1 MQDTNN
7 KTQSDEFKQI
17 LEEIFQHNIAVDEKR
32 ILERL
37 NDRHRWP
44 KKYLCGL
51 PSLER
56 IIKDDGLKTQDFFHP
71 IDNYPML
78 GALEKIYHDGYTI
91 VISQA
96 QWLFDDISVISERLS
111 TFFGYEIQA
120 NMYLSKG
127 TKVVSYP
134 YHDHDYS
141 VIIKGIFGKSKWL
154 INDEEKILENQEV
167 FYIDKF
173 VKHCVKEIYDTKFS
187 ITFNLLR
194 S

>member
-1 MQDTNN
+1 MQDDND
-7 KTQSDEFKQI
+7 KTKSEEFKKI
-17 LEEIFQHNIAVDEKR
+17 LDEIYHHKISIDEQA

-44 KKYLCGL
+44 KKYLQGL

-56 IIKDDGLKTQDFFHP
+56 IVREDGFKSQDFFHP
-71 IDNYPML
+71 VDDYPMH
-78 GALEKIYHDGYTI
+78 GAVKKIYEQGYTL

-96 QWLFDDISVISERLS
+96 QWLFDDVSTITERLS
-111 TFFGYEIQA
+111 NFFGYEIQA

-141 VIIKGIFGKSKWL
+141 VIIKGIFGKSKWV
-154 INDEEKILENQEV
+154 INDEEKILENQDV
-167 FYIDKF
+167 FFVDKF
-173 VKHCVKEIYDTKFS
+173 VKHRVKEIYDIKFS

-194 S
+194 

>member
-1 MQDTNN
+1 MPNN
-7 KTQSDEFKQI
+7 NDKTQSIEFQEI
-17 LEEIFQHNIAVDEKR
+17 LKEIYQHKINVDEKM

-44 KKYLCGL
+44 KKYLSGL

-56 IIKDDGLKTQDFFHP
+56 IIRDDGFKTQDFFHP
-71 IDNYPML
+71 IDNYPRHD
-78 GALEKIYHDGYTI
+78 AIKKIYEDGYTI

-96 QWLFDDISVISERLS
+96 QWLFDDISILTERLS
-111 TFFGYEIQA
+111 TFFDYEIQA

-127 TKVVSYP
+127 KKIVSYP

-141 VIIKGIFGKSKWL
+141 VIIKGIFGRSKWL

-167 FYIDKF
+167 FFVDKF

-194 S
+194 